1 MILSAQEITF
11 LQRLIAARPATRKA
25 GPLSLTIATYGV
37 GRASGRSIHYGPN
50 DWATAAKLLEN
61 RGIPLSRPDGEMR
74 RAETA
79 EYSGVSE
86 KAFGSRPH
94 SNSVALRTAHGDCD
108 LDGAGLKA
116 PGGGYMVL
124 SSEDALRVR
133 CDRILLV
140 ENLETFRHLHRYA
153 WITYGRGSTLA
164 IFRGDPTFSLA
175 DAAKVL
181 AVRGE
186 PIDAFVD
193 FDPAG
198 LSIAASLPRLAHLI
212 LPDERWLISAIRE
225 RKRYDLYDAQIGAY
239 EAKLAASTHPDI
251 VHSLALLKE
260 LRQGYNQE
268 WMESAPTTR
277 RCD

>member
-1 MILSAQEITF
+1 MTLSAQEITF

-37 GRASGRSIHYGPN
+37 GRASGRSIHYGP
-50 DWATAAKLLEN
+50 DDLDRAAKLLEN
-61 RGIPLSRPDGEMR
+61 RGIPLTRPDEMR
-74 RAETA
+74 RAETV
-79 EYSGVSE
+79 EYAGVSE

-124 SSEDALRVR
+124 TTEDAIRVR

-140 ENLETFRHLHRYA
+140 ENLETFRHLHRYE
-153 WITYGRGSTLA
+153 WMTYGRGSTLA
-164 IFRGDPTFSLA
+164 IFRGDPTFSVA

-181 AVRGE
+181 AARGE
-186 PIDAFVD
+186 PVDAFVD

-212 LPDERWLISAIRE
+212 VPDERWLISAIRE
-225 RKRYDLYDAQIGAY
+225 RKRYDLYDAQIGVY
-239 EAKLAASTHPDI
+239 GAKLAASTHPDI
-251 VHSLALLKE
+251 VRLFALLTE
-260 LRQGYNQE
+260 LRQGYCQE
-268 WMESAPTTR
+268 WMESAPTNR
-277 RCD
+277 RCG

>member
-1 MILSAQEITF
+1 MILSAHEITF

-37 GRASGRSIHYGPN
+37 GRASGRSIHYGPS
-50 DWATAAKLLEN
+50 DWETAAKLLEN

-74 RAETA
+74 RAETV
-79 EYSGVSE
+79 EYAGVSE

-124 SSEDALRVR
+124 TTEDAMRVR

-140 ENLETFRHLHRYA
+140 ENLETFRHLHRYE

-181 AVRGE
+181 AARGE
-186 PIDAFVD
+186 PVDAFVD

-212 LPDERWLISAIRE
+212 LPDERWLISAIRG
-225 RKRYDLYDAQIGAY
+225 RKRYDLYDDQIGVSG
-239 EAKLAASTHPDI
+239 AKLAASTHPDI
-251 VHSLALLKE
+251 VRSFALLKE
-260 LRQGYNQE
+260 FRQGYCQE
-268 WMESAPTTR
+268 WMESAPTSPTL
-277 RCD
+277 

>member
-11 LQRLIAARPATRKA
+11 LQRLIEARPGTRKA
-25 GPLSLTIATYGV
+25 GPLSETIATYGV
-37 GRASGRSIHYGPN
+37 GRASGRSVHYGPD
-50 DWATAAKLLEN
+50 DWDRAAKLLEN
-61 RGIPLSRPDGEMR
+61 RGIPLTRPDGEMR
-74 RAETA
+74 RAETV
-79 EYSGVSE
+79 EYAGVSE
-86 KAFGSRPH
+86 KVFGRRPH

-124 SSEDALRVR
+124 STEDAMRVR

-140 ENLETFRHLHRYA
+140 ENLETFRHLHRYE

-175 DAAKVL
+175 DSAKVL
-181 AVRGE
+181 ATRGE
-186 PIDAFVD
+186 PVDAFVD

-212 LPDERWLISAIRE
+212 FPDERWLIAATRE
-225 RKRYDLYDAQIGAY
+225 RKRYDLYDDQIGVY
-239 EAKLAASTHPDI
+239 EAKLTASTHPDI
-251 VHSLALLKE
+251 AHSLALLKE

>member
-1 MILSAQEITF
+1 M
-11 LQRLIAARPATRKA
+11 
-25 GPLSLTIATYGV
+25 ATYGV
-37 GRASGRSIHYGPN
+37 GRASGRSIHYGPE
-50 DWATAAKLLEN
+50 DWDRAAKLLGN
-61 RGIPLSRPDGEMR
+61 RGIPLTRPDGEMR
-74 RAETA
+74 RAETV
-79 EYSGVSE
+79 EYAGVSE
-86 KAFGSRPH
+86 KVFGRRPH

-116 PGGGYMVL
+116 PGGGYMVM
-124 SSEDALRVR
+124 STEDAMRVR

-153 WITYGRGSTLA
+153 WITYGRGGTLA

-181 AVRGE
+181 AAREE
-186 PIDAFVD
+186 PVDAFVD

-239 EAKLAASTHPDI
+239 EAKLAASTRPDI